1 MRNVFIIVVLISM
14 LIATYLVAKN
24 MKTGTVDDVDKVES
38 IQKAKDTAAVV
49 DNAVKKMKKS
59 IE

>member
-49 DNAVKKMKKS
+49 DDAVKKMKNS

>member
-38 IQKAKDTAAVV
+38 FQKAKDTAAVV

>member
-49 DNAVKKMKKS
+49 DDAVNKMKES

>member
-49 DNAVKKMKKS
+49 DNAVKKMKKV

>member
-49 DNAVKKMKKS
+49 DNAVKKMKNS